1 MNLDFQYVQDVER
14 DGVIYDLQKAD
25 ITRCGEFWRFWRT
38 PAADP
43 LKAFMYIRPEGGGW
57 WVYRLKNKVETADGR
72 ITYGEFNLR
81 YQVQNVSKLLPYQNV
96 AVSHLVQS
104 IIDHGAA
111 ADGSDTGTG
120 KTYHALAVC
129 RELNLRPFI
138 VCRKAGFPGWKK
150 ACRYM
155 DIVPLAVINWELLRT
170 AKIALQREDK
180 TVYSVLKRK
189 KREFR
194 AGYDYSWTLPNGT
207 LLIFDEAHLG
217 FNEESQNYALWT
229 ASSGRA
235 SLSLSATF
243 ADRPARL
250 KGLFQVLRIMDPE
263 TFDKWLLERGHFTNQ
278 YNDLESLTALSDMK
292 AINKTLYPKYGY
304 RVSYEDPAV
313 KAYFP
318 ERVIQTEVVDI
329 GMNLVTEQNKAYDE
343 MLIKAAR
350 LKQLGKQA
358 ELLVADL
365 RYRQHAELLKVKVLV
380 EMAQEY
386 LYEGLSVVVFVNF
399 RETLR
404 YLAEMLHT
412 KSLIFGN
419 QEQYGIGRER
429 VMEDF
434 QANRERIVLCMVD
447 AGGQSL
453 DLHDLEGGF
462 RRISLICPTYNPV
475 ALQQVLGRT
484 YRAGSR
490 SIPVMKLVYAAGT
503 IEEKVAETVNKKL
516 DNISALN
523 DGDLMEPDLFQLG
536 VKND

>member
-1 MNLDFQYVQDVER
+1 VER
-14 DGVIYDLQKAD
+14 DGAIFDLQKAD

-43 LKAFMYIRPEGGGW
+43 LKKFMYIRPEDGGW
-57 WVYRLKNKVETADGR
+57 FVYRLKNKQETSDGR

-81 YQVQNVSKLLPYQNV
+81 YQVQDTSRLLPYQPA
-96 AVSHLVQS
+96 AVSYLVQS
-104 IIDHGAA
+104 VIDNGAA
-111 ADGSDTGTG
+111 ADGSDTGIG
-120 KTYHALAVC
+120 KTYQALAVC
-129 RELNLRPFI
+129 RELALRPFI

-155 DIVPLAVINWELLRT
+155 DVSPLAIINWELLRT
-170 AKIALQREDK
+170 AKVALQREDK
-180 TVYSVLKRK
+180 STYPVLTRQ
-189 KREFR
+189 KREYR
-194 AGYDYSWTLPNGT
+194 AGYDYKWTLPNGT

-229 ASSGRA
+229 ASAGRA

-243 ADRPARL
+243 ADRPSRV

-263 TFDKWLLERGHFTNQ
+263 TFDKWLMELGHFTNQ
-278 YNDLESLTALSDMK
+278 YNDLESLTALADMK
-292 AINKTLYPKYGY
+292 GINKILYPKYGY
-304 RVSYEDPAV
+304 RVSYDDPAV

-318 ERVIQTEVVDI
+318 ERVIQTEIVDI
-329 GMNLVTEQNKAYDE
+329 GLNLVTEQNKAYDE
-343 MLIKAAR
+343 MLIKAAK
-350 LKQLGKQA
+350 LKAMGKQA

-380 EMAQEY
+380 EMTQEY
-386 LYEGLSVVVFVNF
+386 LYEGMSVVVFVNF

-412 KSLIFGN
+412 KSLIFGE
-419 QEQYGIGRER
+419 QERYGIDRER

-434 QANRERIVLCMVD
+434 QSNRERMVLCMVD

-453 DLHDLEGGF
+453 DLHDLEGGY

-490 SIPVMKLVYAAGT
+490 TIPIMKLVYAAGT

-516 DNISALN
+516 DNIAALN
-523 DGDLMEPDLFQLG
+523 DGDLMEPDLFRLG